1 MNIFILKINT
11 NFNFNL
17 RTKKRRDIEYFLNFH
32 YPKNKLP
39 AGMRQFKIIFHRKIV
54 QIVRENTI
62 LL

>member
-32 YPKNKLP
+32 YPKDKLP

-54 QIVRENTI
+54 SIV
-62 LL
+62 